1 MNNIIAI
8 LILFTTIQVYA
19 FQDYDIDGVEDSIDR
34 CANTPFD
41 VIVDRFGCGIEKDK
55 KDYFGKFMLS
65 IGTQVLKDK
74 SYKDIKALSLIA
86 NYRYKDFDITLSNI
100 QSTTMGSYVENNFH
114 DTQDIYLGVGY
125 SMMLEQSSLKVS
137 MGTRFLSDGM
147 YETNSSKISRGK
159 GRGRGKGK
167 GKKNDYYTSL
177 NYSYQI
183 NTAQNF
189 FLFGAYTLTGD
200 TPSQNYKNYGS
211 FSLGT
216 GYSVTREFY
225 SSIAYNYVGSIY
237 ADTEAEQSLS
247 LFGNYRFTENLFASA
262 TYKYALDDLSYD
274 HSLLLLLGVVF

>member
-1 MNNIIAI
+1 MKKIV
-8 LILFTTIQVYA
+8 TIVLLCAMQAYA
-19 FQDYDIDGVEDSIDR
+19 FQDYDIDGVEDSNDR

-41 VIVDRFGCGIEKDK
+41 TTVDKYGCPKVTDK
-55 KDYFGKFMLS
+55 KKYFGKFMLS
-65 IGTQVLKDK
+65 IGTQILKDEI
-74 SYKDIKALSLIA
+74 YKDTNALSLIA

-114 DTQDIYLGVGY
+114 DTEDIYLGIGY
-125 SMMLEQSSLKVS
+125 SVLFERSSLKVS
-137 MGTRFLSDGM
+137 VGTRFLSSSNH
-147 YETNSSKISRGK
+147 ETNSSKVPRGEGR

-167 GKKNDYYTSL
+167 QNDYYSSL

-200 TPSQNYKNYGS
+200 TPAKNYENYGS
-211 FSLGT
+211 FSVGT
-216 GYSVTREFY
+216 GYSITRAFY

-237 ADTEAEQSLS
+237 ANVEAEQSLS
-247 LFGNYRFTENLFASA
+247 LFGNYRFNENLFASA
-262 TYKYALDDLSYD
+262 TYRYSLDEISYD